1 VSRLVLI
8 RGEATFDRQP
18 GDVAISVADLRS
30 RPVRLQPVRS
40 FMRHAEAAIVTSEL
54 CHAGRPFA
62 LAALARW
69 CSRGPVYLVDETGAR
84 RDVRARDLMRWS
96 MQVAAE
102 PVQRRWFIRDVRRRV
117 EREWQAL
124 GDRQCVPADLTLPCA
139 YLRTDL
145 SFHVRAGGSV
155 GHISGVINNLQAF
168 GLRPVFITTDRV
180 PTVDPAIPTHL
191 VCGSERFWNYRE
203 LPAFVMDCVFGERA
217 DDVLRQQRFGFIYQ
231 RASLNNF
238 AGVRLARRHKLPLVL
253 EYNGSEVWIS
263 RHWGAHPLQYA
274 ELSTR
279 IDALNFAAA
288 DLVIVVS
295 DPIKEELRSRGVD
308 PRKVLVN
315 PNGVDP
321 ERYTPQIDGTA
332 IRRRHGFGAQVVFGF
347 IGTFGAWHGAE
358 VLADAY
364 VRMLQ
369 RRPDLRATT
378 RLFLIGDG
386 LRLARTKAIIA
397 SSAEASAN
405 TVFAGL
411 VPQSDGPACLAAC
424 DVLVSPHVPNPD
436 ATPFFGSPTKL
447 FEYMAMGRAI
457 VASDLDQ
464 IGQVLRH
471 DASAWLVP
479 PDDAEALAAGLAHV
493 ADDAAL
499 RQRLGTEARRD
510 AVAKHSWREHT
521 RRILDALPSAA
532 IARPQQPESRQ
543 EER

>member
-8 RGEATFDRQP
+8 RGDAAFESQP

-30 RPVRLQPVRS
+30 RPGRLQPVRS

-54 CHAGRPFA
+54 CHAGRPLL

-69 CSRGPVYLVDETGAR
+69 CSRGAVYLIDEAGER

-96 MQVAAE
+96 VQVAAE
-102 PVQRRWFIRDVRRRV
+102 PMQRRWFIRDVRRRV
-117 EREWQAL
+117 EREWRAI
-124 GDRQCVPADLTLPCA
+124 GDRPRVTADLTLPCA

-203 LPAFVMDCVFGERA
+203 LPAFMMDCVFGERA
-217 DDVLRQQRFGFIYQ
+217 DAVLRAQRFGFIYQ

-238 AGVRLARRHKLPLVL
+238 VGVRMARRYQLPLVL

-263 RHWGAHPLQYA
+263 RHWGARPLQYA
-274 ELSTR
+274 ALSTL
-279 IDALNFAAA
+279 IEDLNFAAA

-295 DPIKEELRSRGVD
+295 DPMKEELRNRGVD
-308 PRKVLVN
+308 ARKVLVN

-332 IRRRHGFGAQVVFGF
+332 IRRRHGFGAHVVFGF

-364 VRMLQ
+364 LRMLQ
-369 RRPDLRATT
+369 RRPDLCATT
-378 RLFLIGDG
+378 RLFFIGDG
-386 LRLARTKAIIA
+386 ARLARTKEIIA
-397 SSAEASAN
+397 SSAAASAN
-405 TVFAGL
+405 TAFTGL

-436 ATPFFGSPTKL
+436 GTAFFGSPTKL
-447 FEYMAMGRAI
+447 FEYMAMGKPI
-457 VASDLDQ
+457 IASNLDQ
-464 IGQVLRH
+464 IGSILRH
-471 DASAWLVP
+471 ADSAWLVP
-479 PDDAEALAAGLAHV
+479 PADTVALADAMALL
-493 ADDAAL
+493 ADDELL
-499 RQRLGTEARRD
+499 RLRLAEQARRD
-510 AVAKHSWREHT
+510 AVARHTWREHT
-521 RRILDALPSAA
+521 RRIVDAVAGLTPAGAA
-532 IARPQQPESRQ
+532 TS
-543 EER
+543 